1 MENKQIFI
9 RRAIFSSDLTKDIIL
24 ITKEGARQMP
34 SLSLQKQKAEDKTQ
48 ATVFLT
54 QNMNICVCVHA
65 HTQSFK
71 LALHNENRRYKKVN
85 ILNIKDLSILS
96 SHQENWQQDY
106 SLSQKIRKAFS
117 GASDHHKRRSLKD
130 TDTEITK

>member
-54 QNMNICVCVHA
+54 QNMYICVCVHA
-65 HTQSFK
+65 HTHTQSFK
-71 LALHNENRRYKKVN
+71 LGLHNENRRY
-85 ILNIKDLSILS
+85 IKS
-96 SHQENWQQDY
+96 
-106 SLSQKIRKAFS
+106 
-117 GASDHHKRRSLKD
+117 
-130 TDTEITK
+130 